1 MTGSAYP
8 SARPVQDRAWDA
20 FVRALPTALTLV
32 PIAMLCGVLAAQAGW
47 GLTEVLLFSVLG
59 FSGSG
64 QLALLPLAG
73 EGLGILTMLLM
84 ATSINSRYIPMAFAT
99 ASRLPSARSPSARL
113 LSACFGR
120 AFTAHMLGDEAYAVE
135 NERDS
140 VLAVVTIRLTIYSV
154 WVLSNVAGVF
164 AIGLMP
170 QWLIGGGINLG
181 FPASV
186 VLLVLSLGQIKTRV
200 PRIAAPWRRR
210 VCEIALCVAVAMWLF
225 MLLGKVGFWLPSI
238 AFTTWRMWRA
248 GA

>member
-1 MTGSAYP
+1 MTESAYP
-8 SARPVQDRAWDA
+8 SARSVPDRAWDA

-32 PIAMLCGVLAAQAGW
+32 PIAMLCGVLAAQSGW
-47 GLTEVLLFSVLG
+47 GLTEVLLFGALG

-73 EGLGILTMLLM
+73 QGLGVLTMLLM

-99 ASRLPSARSPSARL
+99 ASRVPAARSPSMFL
-113 LSACFGR
+113 GR
-120 AFTAHMLGDEAYAVE
+120 AMTAHMLGDEAYAVE

-154 WVLSNVAGVF
+154 WVLSNIAGVL

-210 VCEIALCVAVAMWLF
+210 LIEIALCVLVAMGLF
-225 MLLGKVGFWLPSI
+225 TLLGKVWFWLPSI